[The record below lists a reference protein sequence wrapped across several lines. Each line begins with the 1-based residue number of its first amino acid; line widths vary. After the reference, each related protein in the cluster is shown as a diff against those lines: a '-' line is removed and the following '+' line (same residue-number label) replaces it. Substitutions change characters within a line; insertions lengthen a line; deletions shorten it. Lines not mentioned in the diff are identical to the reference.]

1 MWYYN
6 DPIFDGKSKDA
17 ALDSTS
23 SFLDEEF
30 SKEAEAILESALF
43 KSSEDVTVITGEDE
57 DELVIEVISADGGEK
72 NYTFVYY
79 DETFSAIYTPD
90 HWKIIDSYKITS
102 ASDMEV
108 ICQALIDIHPVHG
121 ADMVSYRS
129 ADDMAYEWLQHNVAY
144 EYLPE
149 DNAWRAKCKDVD
161 FNPEDQG
168 KTFYEIYE
176 ERTGE
181 EFDFSLFVN

>member
-6 DPIFDGKSKDA
+6 DPIFDGKPRNEV
-17 ALDSTS
+17 LDGSST
-23 SFLDEEF
+23 FLDEKF
-30 SKEAEAILESALF
+30 SKEAASILESAIF
-43 KSSEDVTVITGEDE
+43 STSDDVTVITAPDE
-57 DELVIEVISADGGEK
+57 DELVIEVVSTDGGQR
-72 NYTFVYY
+72 NYSFNYSGEDFSVVY
-79 DETFSAIYTPD
+79 TTD

-108 ICQALIDIHPVHG
+108 ICQALINIHPIHG
-121 ADMVSYRS
+121 VDMVSYRT
-129 ADDMAYEWLQHNVAY
+129 AEDMAYEWLQHNVAY
-144 EYLPE
+144 EYLPD
-149 DNAWRAKCKDVD
+149 DNPWKAKCKDVD

-181 EFDFSLFVN
+181 EFDFSLFMN